1 LGTYSVQFSH
11 WTGVRGRVVVFEP
24 QPMVFKVLTANAM
37 GAGMGNMELY
47 NAALG
52 FKRGVVHMAKAM
64 LDGGSKGRDFEEVA
78 TARGYS
84 GKVNFG
90 GRSLGSGGEKARM
103 VTLDSLNISRVS
115 FIKVDVQGSENMLVF
130 GARETILREK
140 PVINM
145 ELNSGMTSMMKSP
158 ELIAQLRVPDD
169 VARFEAVTWL
179 ISIGY
184 REVDRLGEDVFFA
197 HPFQPKLHAAR
208 KSISWPSLVRPK
220 SSASA

>member
-90 GRSLGSGGEKARM
+90 GCAL
-103 VTLDSLNISRVS
+103 
-115 FIKVDVQGSENMLVF
+115 
-130 GARETILREK
+130 
-140 PVINM
+140 
-145 ELNSGMTSMMKSP
+145 
-158 ELIAQLRVPDD
+158 
-169 VARFEAVTWL
+169 
-179 ISIGY
+179 
-184 REVDRLGEDVFFA
+184 
-197 HPFQPKLHAAR
+197 
-208 KSISWPSLVRPK
+208 
-220 SSASA
+220 